1 MKRKH
6 PQKPLRDWAKHV
18 GMTSLYILLLQR
30 WARARLRKVMFL
42 EERLSSGMG
51 WGELP
56 WRELRWGWN
65 KEIQK
70 IMSRWHA
77 NVFGKLNEEVDKLA
91 MKNQV
96 KVRLLV
102 LLHQRTFYID
112 TQTRSALQTFQG
124 SSSSPTIIDM
134 MVMTCPPTWLNDL
147 EIRWRNGKIN
157 MCVRVLGHRSSPK
170 DWIVYVDRR
179 RHLEGG
185 VRKRGVRV
193 RFVHITFALC

>member
-124 SSSSPTIIDM
+124 SSSSPTIIDTVGDDDDDLSAYVTEWSGDSM
-134 MVMTCPPTWLNDL
+134 AKWQDKHVCACVGTSKQSEGLNCL
-147 EIRWRNGKIN
+147 CGQKAPSGGWRAQT
-157 MCVRVLGHRSSPK
+157 RS
-170 DWIVYVDRR
+170 
-179 RHLEGG
+179 
-185 VRKRGVRV
+185 
-193 RFVHITFALC
+193 AC